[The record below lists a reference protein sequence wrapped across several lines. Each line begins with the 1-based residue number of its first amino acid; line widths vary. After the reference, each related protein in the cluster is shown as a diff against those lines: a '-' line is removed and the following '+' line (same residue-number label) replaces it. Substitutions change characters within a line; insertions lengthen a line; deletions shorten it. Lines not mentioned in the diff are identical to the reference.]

1 MAVRTDLSVDWEAS
15 PRIITI
21 ADTSTNITIQDLH
34 DTVTS
39 IEQSEDG
46 LDFLILI
53 DCLLTLPC
61 NVVNSI

>member
-1 MAVRTDLSVDWEAS
+1 MSVRTDLSVDWEAS

-21 ADTSTNITIQDLH
+21 ADPSTNIIIQDLH
-34 DTVTS
+34 DTVTF

-46 LDFLILI
+46 LDFPKLI

-61 NVVNSI
+61 DVVPST